1 MEETDYDK
9 FNQER
14 LAATLLRDDLCF
26 LVGYTAIDPDLRV
39 INKRLQ
45 KALDEHE
52 ASRVQS
58 WF

>member
-1 MEETDYDK
+1 MEETDYNK

-14 LAATLLRDDLCF
+14 LAATLLRDDISF
-26 LVGYTAIDPDLRV
+26 LVGFTANDPDLRV
-39 INKRLQ
+39 INERLK

-52 ASRVQS
+52 ASRVQA

>member
-9 FNQER
+9 FTQER
-14 LAATLLRDDLCF
+14 KAAQLLRDDLCF
-26 LVGYTAIDPDLRV
+26 LVGFTANDPDLRV
-39 INKRLQ
+39 INERLK

-52 ASRVQS
+52 ASRVQA

>member
-14 LAATLLRDDLCF
+14 LAATLLRDELCF
-26 LVGYTAIDPDLRV
+26 LVGFTASDPDLRV

-52 ASRVQS
+52 AGRVQS

>member
-14 LAATLLRDDLCF
+14 LAATLLRDELCF
-26 LVGYTAIDPDLRV
+26 LVGFTANDPDLRV

-52 ASRVQS
+52 AGRVQS